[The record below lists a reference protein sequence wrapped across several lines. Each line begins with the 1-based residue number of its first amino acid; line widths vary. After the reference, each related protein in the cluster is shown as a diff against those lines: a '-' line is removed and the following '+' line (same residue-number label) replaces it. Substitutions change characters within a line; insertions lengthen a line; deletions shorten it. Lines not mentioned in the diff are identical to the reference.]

1 MSSSMGAL
9 HPGSLLADRYRILS
23 EIGQGGF
30 ATVYK
35 AQDLDRRKVVAIK
48 QISLS
53 QLSPQEMIEVTDSY
67 NREIMYLSKLRHEHL
82 PLIYDHFTDPE
93 NWYVV
98 MDYIEGETLDEL
110 LTKIRHGR
118 FPVAK
123 VLAIGIALCKVLQYL
138 HTRSPAIIFRDVKPA
153 NIMMNR
159 EGRLYLIDF
168 GIARQYRPEQAK
180 DTGPLGSPGYA
191 APEQYGKA
199 QTTVQTDIYGL
210 GATLQTLLTGKDPLE
225 IAVSG
230 EKQWRKIKRRIPR
243 RLRPLLE
250 QMLERDASKRPQS
263 MDGVKQ
269 SLQWLKEHSADH
281 RVKGTLAFIWDFI
294 IHSSFE
300 VMVFV
305 A

>member
-48 QISLS
+48 QITLS

-67 NREIMYLSKLRHEHL
+67 NREIMYLSRLRHEHL

-118 FPVAK
+118 FPFAK
-123 VLAIGIALCKVLQYL
+123 ALAIGIALCKVLQYL

-153 NIMMNR
+153 NIMMSR
-159 EGRLYLIDF
+159 EGRLYLC
-168 GIARQYRPEQAK
+168 GNC
-180 DTGPLGSPGYA
+180 
-191 APEQYGKA
+191 
-199 QTTVQTDIYGL
+199 
-210 GATLQTLLTGKDPLE
+210 
-225 IAVSG
+225 
-230 EKQWRKIKRRIPR
+230 
-243 RLRPLLE
+243 
-250 QMLERDASKRPQS
+250 
-263 MDGVKQ
+263 
-269 SLQWLKEHSADH
+269 
-281 RVKGTLAFIWDFI
+281 
-294 IHSSFE
+294 
-300 VMVFV
+300 V